1 MEESSCHSIPLVEHQ
16 QKLFPWNY
24 DNSKSFIKENEN
36 VICSNST
43 VKILDQLF
51 TKEYGATE
59 IKSQT
64 ELPKLYTRKF
74 NGKSFKCSSSH
85 DNSHFAV
92 GFHQLNEID
101 KFRYLQSCFKGSAQR
116 AINFLPTQDLS
127 YQKVLAKYLDI

>member
-1 MEESSCHSIPLVEHQ
+1 MSQ
-16 QKLFPWNY
+16 
-24 DNSKSFIKENEN
+24 IKEDDSKTTVSDPIIEN
-36 VICSNST
+36 LAVQQGRFSS
-43 VKILDQLF
+43 VLDKILENKDDKLAIVF
-51 TKEYGATE
+51 DKIISKEDGSSE

-64 ELPKLYTRKF
+64 ELPKLYIRKF

-127 YQKVLAKYLDI
+127 YQKVIKK